1 MSLLDPN
8 VAQILTLIGAASE
21 VIGLPLAIIDYRWP
35 KKARDMERSIHRLVG
50 IPYSK
55 VWDRFAAIFGGGP
68 IGELNGPNM
77 ALGSLAIAACIR
89 VGFLIRHAG
98 VGWFGVIAGG
108 IATWIG
114 AVFLL
119 VWGLPLIIM
128 LLARIL
134 VPLDW
139 ASHGRPLG
147 LFGVL
152 LACVGLFVSLLH
164 VLDIVAEKLHF
175 A

>member
-1 MSLLDPN
+1 MPLLDPN
-8 VAQILTLIGAASE
+8 VARVLTLIGAGSE

-68 IGELNGPNM
+68 IGELNSANM
-77 ALGSLAIAACIR
+77 ALGSLAIAAGVR
-89 VGFLIRHAG
+89 AGFLIRHAG

-108 IATWIG
+108 ITAWIG
-114 AVFLL
+114 AVFFL
-119 VWGLPLIIM
+119 VFGLPLLVM

-134 VPLDW
+134 VPRDW

-152 LACVGLFVSLLH
+152 LACVGLLVSLLH
-164 VLDIVAEKLHF
+164 VLEIVAETLHF
-175 A
+175 G